1 MKIMSI
7 NGMARN
13 NQADESSTNVQ
24 IMHALAGRIRV
35 RLDRIHQDRP
45 LANGLEKLLLAQ
57 HGVLAV
63 RANVTCSSLVI
74 EFEPGKFDPL
84 PFLHAVD
91 WHHVHRLENKSEA
104 LAPPPGLRKLMQ
116 ATFAFEEFV
125 QPKAQFALAGAGLV
139 ASVCGAPA
147 VVTGTIISFAI
158 APILNRAIQSLLHER
173 RLSADFL
180 DGLTC
185 VILIRGGSYFPAA
198 LMSSLISAGELIRD
212 QLTQRCRKMIA
223 HQLALSKRSAW
234 LVKGNR
240 RVRVP
245 VIELHH
251 GDLIVVY
258 PGELIPCTGT
268 VTKGKGRVVSALPDS
283 AFAARDLGAGDHVD
297 PDTILLDGKLY
308 VQAQRIQKHESRNLI
323 QEKQKTRWLQRTK
336 LHRNALKAGHKAV
349 IPVLGI
355 AALFFALT
363 RNLERSL
370 SIITFDLITGIKI
383 TIPITVLSAMYR
395 AGDSGVVMR
404 NASVLESLAEVDT
417 VVFARSGVLTSNMPI
432 VTDLFVVEGFSRDQ
446 VTSYAAAIEQQ
457 YDHIA
462 AYAIYSCVKEHQIK
476 IPERTNSS
484 LINGLGLKGEVDGH
498 TVIVGRTK
506 LLEME
511 NIDLEPAKKFLAEC
525 EKRGDFRV
533 CVAIDSKLA
542 AVIAYTEPLRP
553 EVAATIARLKELGVK
568 EIAMMTGG
576 SVNAAKALAKQAG
589 IEKLYPRT
597 LPEDQAK
604 IVKDYRD
611 RGCNVAV
618 VGYDVDDALA
628 LEQANLAITLE
639 SGADVARHRADI
651 VLASDNIRGL
661 AAGIEIA
668 RSGMALAHQNLA
680 LVSTPNVFGF
690 AMSLLRETDPVIAT
704 LMNNGSV
711 MIGAANGLRPLLTG
725 DDGEQDDEDIDDGAI
740 EAETVALLT
749 ADQPQAAENQTLIP
763 D

>member
-1 MKIMSI
+1 
-7 NGMARN
+7 MARN
-13 NQADESSTNVQ
+13 KQADGSSTKLEV
-24 IMHALAGRIRV
+24 MHALAGRIRV
-35 RLDRIHQDRP
+35 RLEQIDHDQPR
-45 LANGLEKLLLAQ
+45 ANGLEKLLLA
-57 HGVLAV
+57 HEGVVAV
-63 RANVTCSSLVI
+63 RSNVACASVVI
-74 EFEPGKFDPL
+74 EFEPDKFDPI
-84 PFLHAVD
+84 PFLQALD
-91 WHHVHRLENKSEA
+91 WHHVHPTENKCA
-104 LAPPPGLRKLMQ
+104 GLAPPGLRKLTQ
-116 ATFAFEEFV
+116 ATFAFEELV
-125 QPKAQFALAGAGLV
+125 QPKAQFALAGAGLIATV
-139 ASVCGAPA
+139 FGAPA
-147 VVTGTIISFAI
+147 VVTGTVISAAV
-158 APILNRAIQSLLHER
+158 APILNRAVQSLLHER

-185 VILIRGGSYFPAA
+185 VMLIRGGSYFPAA
-198 LMSSLISAGELIRD
+198 LMSTLISAGEFIRD
-212 QLTQRCRKMIA
+212 LITQRCRKMIA
-223 HQLALSKRSAW
+223 HQMALSKRSAW

-245 VIELHH
+245 VNELHH

-268 VTKGKGRVVSALPDS
+268 VIKGKGRVVSALPDS
-283 AFAARDLGAGDHVD
+283 EFAARSLGPDDHVD

-308 VQAQRIQKHESRNLI
+308 VQAKRIQRHASRNLM
-323 QEKQKTRWLQRTK
+323 QEKQTTRWLQRTR
-336 LHRNALKAGHKAV
+336 LHRNALKAGHRTIV
-349 IPVLGI
+349 PVLGI
-355 AALFFALT
+355 AALFFAIT

-370 SIITFDLITGIKI
+370 AIITFDLITGIKI

-404 NASVLESLAEVDT
+404 NASVLESLAEVDA
-417 VVFARSGVLTSNMPI
+417 VIFARSGVLTANVPI
-432 VTDLFVVEGFSRDQ
+432 VTDLFVVDGYSRDQ
-446 VTSYAAAIEQQ
+446 VTSYAAAVEQQ

-462 AYAIYSCVKEHQIK
+462 AYAIYSCVKEHQMK

-484 LINGLGLKGEVDGH
+484 LICGLGLKGDVDGH
-498 TVIVGRTK
+498 TVMVGRTK

-511 NIDLEPAKKFLAEC
+511 NISLEPAKHFLEEC

-533 CVAIDSKLA
+533 CVAIDNKLA

-553 EVAATIARLKELGVK
+553 EVAETIARLKELGVK

-576 SVNAAKALAKQAG
+576 SVNAANALAKQAG

-611 RGCNVAV
+611 RGFNVAV

-651 VLASDNIRGL
+651 VLASDNMRGL
-661 AAGIEIA
+661 AEGIEIA
-668 RSGMALAHQNLA
+668 RSGMALAQQNLG
-680 LVSTPNVFGF
+680 LVSTPNVLGF
-690 AMSLLRETDPVIAT
+690 VVSLFRETNPVVAT

-725 DDGEQDDEDIDDGAI
+725 DYGEQDDDDDDDAGFDEAI
-740 EAETVALLT
+740 EAGEAVPLLVSDKQQST
-749 ADQPQAAENQTLIP
+749 AQNQG
-763 D
+763 